1 MNVIWSSNWCDAFI
15 LLNSDDLIIIT
26 NITREKF
33 EPLLEKFVLSLLSR
47 IKIIDN
53 EARHCQETQHI
64 TALCEIESSA
74 EIELSLLHLLKRH
87 KLRRPS
93 QTTETVKVSP
103 LKFFPSISLEQINVQ
118 LPSRIRTLGE
128 IHRGV
133 PQLVAWNAIKFRVDV
148 GKTLAAGRTR
158 SRSRSSPTNKTVD
171 TAGMRPPKHQSFLK
185 PGSRIFRGIIRAR

>member
-93 QTTETVKVSP
+93 QTTETVS
-103 LKFFPSISLEQINVQ
+103 LASEILSLHFPRANQRTTGLQDTDTGRNS
-118 LPSRIRTLGE
+118 SRC
-128 IHRGV
+128 
-133 PQLVAWNAIKFRVDV
+133 
-148 GKTLAAGRTR
+148 
-158 SRSRSSPTNKTVD
+158 SPT
-171 TAGMRPPKHQSFLK
+171 GRLK
-185 PGSRIFRGIIRAR
+185 RD